1 MKKVFFPLLALAALI
16 LALLGSPGCVYE
28 NEEDLYGTDTPCD
41 TASMRYSVEILEI
54 LQDNCYECH
63 LPTSSNYSEI
73 SFETYDDVKVLADN
87 GKLVA
92 RINDA
97 SAPMPQSG
105 LMLLCNR
112 QKIEA
117 WVRAGAPNN

>member
-1 MKKVFFPLLALAALI
+1 MKKTFPFLALMALLLALSVQPA
-16 LALLGSPGCVYE
+16 CVYE

-41 TASMRYSVEILEI
+41 TVSMRYSVEILEI

-63 LPTSSNYSEI
+63 LPSSSNYSEI

-87 GKLVA
+87 GKLVS

-105 LMLLCNR
+105 LMPLCNR

-117 WVRAGAPNN
+117 WVRAGALNN

>member
-1 MKKVFFPLLALAALI
+1 MALLLALSVQPA
-16 LALLGSPGCVYE
+16 CVYE

-41 TASMRYSVEILEI
+41 TVSMRYSVEILEI

-63 LPTSSNYSEI
+63 LPSSSNYSEI

-87 GKLVA
+87 GKLVS

-105 LMLLCNR
+105 LMPLCNR

-117 WVRAGAPNN
+117 WVRAGALNN